1 MNALTVHRLG
11 GMGRQGW
18 RAEKPECGPAS
29 SIVTLGAFQA
39 PLPPWD
45 SPWTN
50 LVLRATRRERERVIA
65 RETARTRLRL
75 LILLR
80 ILSCREHP

>member
-1 MNALTVHRLG
+1 MNTLTVHRLD
-11 GMGRQGW
+11 GMSSQGW
-18 RAEKPECGPAS
+18 RVERPECGPAS
-29 SIVTLGAFQA
+29 STTILGAFQA

-50 LVLRATRRERERVIA
+50 LVLRATRRERVIA
-65 RETARTRLRL
+65 RETARMRLRL
-75 LILLR
+75 PILLR